1 MNKKLILGISIG
13 VSITSILVGSII
25 FAVESNKYK
34 GYKVVYN
41 NVAYSATQRKNMDID
56 EYSYK
61 IDDCSFKYE
70 DDYVYVKL
78 FGACSHCGYQ
88 DYTLNDNVYEL
99 IKEKVPTCK
108 GVLNVEI

>member
-1 MNKKLILGISIG
+1 MKETETNNKDIELINEVI
-13 VSITSILVGSII
+13 
-25 FAVESNKYK
+25 N
-34 GYKVVYN
+34 
-41 NVAYSATQRKNMDID
+41 DIKPFLNSD
-56 EYSYK
+56 GGDIEF
-61 IDDCSFKYE
+61 IKYE

-108 GVLNVEI
+108 GILNVEI

>member
-1 MNKKLILGISIG
+1 MKEIETNNKDIELINEVI
-13 VSITSILVGSII
+13 
-25 FAVESNKYK
+25 N
-34 GYKVVYN
+34 
-41 NVAYSATQRKNMDID
+41 DIKPFLNSD
-56 EYSYK
+56 GGDIEF
-61 IDDCSFKYE
+61 IKYE

-108 GVLNVEI
+108 GVINVEI